1 MNKTAPSMD
10 LKTQV
15 RGFMAQKEEQLS
27 EELAEKY
34 GVPLEEVAG
43 VVNSFLKDTYG
54 PAISQAQAIDRMG
67 GEMVLLFIGR
77 KDCNI
82 CRRSEPILESFLSQH
97 TDLVLVKLDYSQ
109 PSGLLYHMIHNQ
121 EKGMLPL
128 IAFIFQGVVK
138 MIFTGECLHSAVY
151 EKYYNDM
158 LAECSQ
164 NIYAH

>member
-15 RGFMAQKEEQLS
+15 QGFMARKEELLS

-54 PAISQAQAIDRMG
+54 PAISQAQAIGRTG
-67 GEMVLLFIGR
+67 GKMVLLFIGR

-97 TDLVLVKLDYSQ
+97 TNLVLVKLDYSQ
-109 PSGLLYHMIHNQ
+109 PSGLLYHIIHNH
-121 EKGMLPL
+121 EEGMLPL
-128 IAFIFQGVVK
+128 IAFIFQGAVK
-138 MIFTGECLHSAVY
+138 MIFTGECLHSTVY
-151 EKYYNDM
+151 EKYYNEIM
-158 LAECSQ
+158 AECSQ

>member
-1 MNKTAPSMD
+1 MNKIAPPMN

-15 RGFMAQKEEQLS
+15 QGFMAKKEVQLS
-27 EELAEKY
+27 DELAKKY
-34 GVPLEEVAG
+34 GVPLEEVAD

-54 PAISQAQAIDRMG
+54 PAIRQAQAIDHMVG
-67 GEMVLLFIGR
+67 MVLLFIGR

-82 CRRSEPILESFLSQH
+82 CKRSEPILESFLSH
-97 TDLVLVKLDYSQ
+97 HKDLELVKLDYSQ

-128 IAFIFQGVVK
+128 IAFICQGDVR
-138 MIFTGECLHSAVY
+138 MIFTGECLHLDVY